1 MGNGHSELSKR
12 VLMKRNF
19 FCQVMKTQGD
29 STSSSYAC
37 MINETPS
44 GVNDHRCGAR
54 HNTSDAKVRTR
65 LWDKYGIIKNARL
78 SLSFLGVISYVPF
91 HGSEESFI
99 YPALGSS
106 RCAVN
111 VPFG

>member
-1 MGNGHSELSKR
+1 
-12 VLMKRNF
+12 MKRNF
-19 FCQVMKTQGD
+19 VSRVMKTQGD
-29 STSSSYAC
+29 LTSGSDAC
-37 MINETPS
+37 MINETPL
-44 GVNDHRCGAR
+44 GVNDNRCGAC

-106 RCAVN
+106 HCGVN